1 MWKLDPS
8 DRITHWRDFRKSLN
22 DLPLDQAI
30 ANVAEFW
37 QRCPFSPY
45 YLDPDAP
52 DTWPDP
58 WTLIYENHYC
68 DIAKCLGIM
77 YTILLTEHR
86 KNIDVEL
93 RVYRDPTTGYVYN
106 LSWINQG
113 KYIINLI
120 DGTVVNNTQFDKTL
134 KLQNTL
140 SAVELKLENY

>member
-22 DLPLDQAI
+22 HLSLDQAVI
-30 ANVAEFW
+30 TVAEFW
-37 QRCPFSPY
+37 QPCPFSPY

-93 RVYRDPTTGYVYN
+93 RVYQDSTTGYVYN

-140 SAVELKLENY
+140 SAAELKLENY

>member
-8 DRITHWRDFRKSLN
+8 DRITHWRDFRRSLN
-22 DLPLDQAI
+22 NLTLDQAV
-30 ANVAEFW
+30 ATVAEFW
-37 QRCPFSPY
+37 QPCPFSPY

-52 DTWPDP
+52 ETWPDP

-86 KNIDVEL
+86 NNIDVEL
-93 RVYRDPTTGYVYN
+93 RVYQDPATSYVYN

-134 KLQNTL
+134 TLQNTL
-140 SAVELKLENY
+140 SAAELKLENY